1 MSASSALI
9 GLFYQSLIG
18 VIELDFNYDVRF
30 FAKLRDK
37 SGVHLYLG
45 IRILVLL
52 RENYFKIPSFG
63 YQMHYRYDAFWLKA
77 GLQVVYCVFNIIYKL
92 FKL

>member
-52 RENYFKIPSFG
+52 REKLL
-63 YQMHYRYDAFWLKA
+63 QDTKFWLSDA
-77 GLQVVYCVFNIIYKL
+77 LSLRRFLAQGRSASRLLCLQHNL
-92 FKL
+92 